1 MAPRSCVAPG
11 RCLLLLLSGLLFVLI
26 CDIDRVRGA
35 AVYKSPNLDDA
46 RYWRRY
52 AESYLKK
59 VLTYDETR
67 RMTPSVA
74 KNVIIFVGDGMG
86 IASLSTGRIF
96 KGQQAGRSGEEEQLS
111 FDMFPNTGMS
121 KTYNTDRQVP
131 DSAGTATAMFSGVK
145 TKYGVLGV
153 DYTITETN
161 LEAAKVPSFMEWA
174 QAEGKRTGIVTT
186 TRITH
191 ATPAACFAHTINRN
205 YECDA
210 KIPAPMKSRVKDIA
224 RQMIEDA
231 PGKDMNVMLG
241 GGRNCY
247 GASIPTHRTSQ
258 YPFQGAMEKTCLRT
272 DGRNLV
278 EEWLQRWNG
287 TDAAYAWKTSDLR
300 SVDLGRVE
308 HLLGLFADD
317 HMSYDTVRDRSEGGE
332 PSLSEMTEAAIKVLQ
347 RPGSAGFVLMVEG
360 GRIDHAHHQNH
371 AHLALAEV
379 VELDRAVETALKL
392 VDLDETLILV
402 TADHSHAMTFNGYP
416 DRGNDILGFGNR
428 PNATQYETITYA
440 NGPGF
445 LQHRWNDTLLEGAAD
460 WATWVKVDQLNRSEV
475 TYRHL
480 SAFPLGDETHG
491 GEDVA
496 VFASGPG
503 ANLVRG
509 TFEQN
514 YIAYVMSYAACM
526 GPAKRLN
533 VACDDGFRRDVYQAS
548 GASRGLAVHS
558 IALVIALNA
567 AVGLVVR
574 QLF

>member
-1 MAPRSCVAPG
+1 MAFRVFVAPS

-26 CDIDRVRGA
+26 CDIDRVRA
-35 AVYKSPNLDDA
+35 ASVYKSPNLDDA
-46 RYWRRY
+46 RHWRRY
-52 AESYLKK
+52 AETYIKK
-59 VLTYDETR
+59 VLMYDENR
-67 RMTPSVA
+67 RMIPSVA

-96 KGQQAGRSGEEEQLS
+96 KGQRAGNSGEEEQLS

-145 TKYGVLGV
+145 TKYGVVGV

-174 QAEGKRTGIVTT
+174 QEEGKRTGIVTT

-191 ATPAACFAHTINRN
+191 ATPAACYAHTINRN
-205 YECDA
+205 YECDE
-210 KIPAPMKSRVKDIA
+210 KVPAQMKTRVKDIA
-224 RQMIEDA
+224 RQMIEEA
-231 PGKDMNVMLG
+231 PGKDMNVILG
-241 GGRNCY
+241 GGRNCF
-247 GASIPTHRTSQ
+247 GASVPTHLKTEYR
-258 YPFQGAMEKTCLRT
+258 FQGAMEKTCKRT

-278 EEWLQRWNG
+278 DEWLQRWNG

-300 SVDLGRVE
+300 AVDLDRVE

-317 HMSYDTVRDRSEGGE
+317 HMSYDTVRDRSDDGQ

-347 RPGSAGFVLMVEG
+347 RPGTAGFALMVEG

-379 VELDRAVETALKL
+379 VELDKAVETALKM
-392 VDLDETLILV
+392 VDLDETLIIV

-445 LQHRWNDTLLEGAAD
+445 LQHRWNDTMLEGTAD
-460 WATWVKVDQLNRSEV
+460 WATWVKVDQLNRSEI

-503 ANLVRG
+503 SNLVRG
-509 TFEQN
+509 TFEQS
-514 YIAYVMSYAACM
+514 YIAHVMSYAACM
-526 GPAKRLN
+526 GPTKRLN
-533 VACDDGFRRDVYQAS
+533 EACDDDFRRKGLKAS
-548 GASRGLAVHS
+548 GAARSHTVSS
-558 IALVIALNA
+558 IALVTATLVA
-567 AVGLVVR
+567 AVR
-574 QLF
+574 KLF